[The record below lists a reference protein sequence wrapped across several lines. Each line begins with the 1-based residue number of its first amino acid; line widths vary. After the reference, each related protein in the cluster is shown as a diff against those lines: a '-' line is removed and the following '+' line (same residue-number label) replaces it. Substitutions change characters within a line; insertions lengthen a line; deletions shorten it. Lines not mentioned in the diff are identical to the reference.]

1 MSKEQEMFALIE
13 EFESSALSG
22 REFCNIKGLV
32 PSTFY
37 YWKKKKYGQDSS
49 TGFVTI
55 NPVSS
60 CVAIE
65 VELIFPNGVQLRMN
79 GSDPELIA
87 KLVQLRH
94 V

>member
-1 MSKEQEMFALIE
+1 MSKEEEMFALID
-13 EFESSALSG
+13 EFKNSSLTA
-22 REFCNIKGLV
+22 RDFCKSKGV
-32 PSTFY
+32 IPSTFY
-37 YWKKKKYGQDSS
+37 YWKKKYGQNSS

-55 NPVSS
+55 NPTRSS
-60 CVAIE
+60 VVME

-79 GSDPELIA
+79 GSDPDLIA

>member
-13 EFESSALSG
+13 EYESSSLSG
-22 REFCNIKGLV
+22 KKFCKIKGLV

-37 YWKKKKYGQDSS
+37 YWKKKKYGQNSS
-49 TGFVTI
+49 AGFVTI
-55 NPVSS
+55 TPTRSS
-60 CVAIE
+60 VPME
-65 VELIFPNGVQLRMN
+65 VELIFPNGVHLRMN

>member
-1 MSKEQEMFALIE
+1 MSKEQEMFALID
-13 EFESSALSG
+13 EFESSDLSG
-22 REFCNIKGLV
+22 RKFCKNKGLV

-37 YWKKKKYGQDSS
+37 YWKKKKYGQNSS

-55 NPVSS
+55 KPIRSS
-60 CVAIE
+60 VVME

-87 KLVQLRH
+87 KLVQLRN

>member
-1 MSKEQEMFALIE
+1 MYALVE
-13 EFESSALSG
+13 EFESSGLGG
-22 REFCNIKGLV
+22 RDFCKIKGLV

-37 YWKKKKYGQDSS
+37 YWKKKKYSQNSS
-49 TGFVTI
+49 GGFVTI
-55 NPVSS
+55 KPIRSS
-60 CVAIE
+60 SVME

-87 KLVQLRH
+87 KLVQIRH

>member
-37 YWKKKKYGQDSS
+37 YWKKKKYGHDSN

-60 CVAIE
+60 CVAME